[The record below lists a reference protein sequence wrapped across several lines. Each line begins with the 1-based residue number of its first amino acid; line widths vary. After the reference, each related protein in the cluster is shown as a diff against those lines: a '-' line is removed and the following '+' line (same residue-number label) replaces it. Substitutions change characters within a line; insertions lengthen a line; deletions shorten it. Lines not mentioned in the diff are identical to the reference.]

1 MKRVI
6 FFTILIISAGLLLS
20 GCNRIKKFRETL
32 STRWEEITS
41 SGEDVVDSENVTTV
55 FAVNTTQAVEGEI
68 LDYLEVNGDV
78 VTRSSIDIF
87 ADTAGK
93 LTKLSIHLGDTVEKD
108 QIVAEVDPSRPGM
121 KFVASPVKSPIAGTI
136 IAIPAQVGATITQ
149 GFPVAQ
155 VSRMDDLQIR
165 TEVSERFISKIRVG
179 LTALL
184 HLEAYPEVR
193 FWARVTELDPVVDPV
208 RRTMGVTLEL
218 WTEDGRIKSGMFAEV
233 KIITDK
239 KAGIVK
245 VPAECLVKRYG
256 GYYVFVI
263 NSGTAEKRK
272 VTPGILIDNK
282 LEITEGLKPD
292 EVVVIRG
299 QTLLEEGSLV
309 KVINRIQPLAVE
321 DAIE

>member
-1 MKRVI
+1 MTRVI
-6 FFTILIISAGLLLS
+6 SFLIIIISLGLLS
-20 GCNRIKKFRETL
+20 GCGRIESFRETL
-32 STRWEEITS
+32 SSRREEMTS
-41 SGEDVVDSENVTTV
+41 SGDIVDPENVATV
-55 FAVNTTQAVEGEI
+55 FAVNTTRAVEGQI

-93 LTKLSIHLGDTVEKD
+93 LTKLAIRLGDTIEKD
-108 QIVAEVDPSRPGM
+108 QIIAEVDPSRPGM
-121 KFVASPVKSPIAGTI
+121 KFVVSPVKSPIAGTI
-136 IAIPAQVGATITQ
+136 IDIPAQVGATITQ
-149 GFPVAQ
+149 GFPIAK

-184 HLEAYPEVR
+184 HFEAYPEVK
-193 FWARVTELDPVVDPV
+193 FWARITELDPVVDPR
-208 RRTMGVTLEL
+208 RRTMGITMEL
-218 WTEDGRIKSGMFAEV
+218 WTEDSRIKSGMFAEV
-233 KIITDK
+233 KIITDQ

-263 NSGTAEKRK
+263 NNGTAEKRK

-282 LEITEGLKPD
+282 LEITEGLEPD
-292 EVVVIRG
+292 EEVVIRG
-299 QTLLEEGSLV
+299 QTLLEEGSHV
-309 KVINRIQPLAVE
+309 KVIDRIMPLTAE
-321 DAIE
+321 DVIE